1 MKNFKLSMTA
11 IAITMLFAPQ
21 AQASER
27 SFGEIYKECGIGAM
41 IFSETPV
48 AAAISNVI
56 WDLGTTAVSSNISSA
71 ESCEG
76 GKAKMASFIMKSY
89 DNLEVEIASGEGK
102 YIDTLVSMTDKDIDV
117 IRAEFSEVI
126 ASNEYTSLNAQE
138 KAEKLFNIVAL

>member
-1 MKNFKLSMTA
+1 MNKIKLSVAAMA
-11 IAITMLFAPQ
+11 MTMLFAPQ

-27 SFGEIYKECGIGAM
+27 SFGEIYKECGIGGM
-41 IFSETPV
+41 IFDDTPV

-76 GKAKMASFIMKSY
+76 GKAKMAAFIMKSY

-102 YIDTLVSMTDKDIDV
+102 YIDTLVSMTDKDLES
-117 IRAEFSEVI
+117 IRAEFSTVI
-126 ASNEYTSLNAQE
+126 ASNDYTTLNAQE
-138 KAEKLFNIVAL
+138 KAEKLYNIVAL

>member
-1 MKNFKLSMTA
+1 MKKLQLSMAT
-11 IAITMLFAPQ
+11 IAMAMLFAPQ
-21 AQASER
+21 VQASDR
-27 SFGEIYKECGIGAM
+27 SFGDIYKECGIGAM

-102 YIDTLVSMTDKDIDV
+102 YVDTLVSMTDKDLDS
-117 IRAEFSEVI
+117 IRSEFSAVI
-126 ASNEYTSLNAQE
+126 ASNDYTSLNAEQ
-138 KAEKLFNIVAL
+138 KAEKLYNIVAL